1 MSFLFCRF
9 EMLLRL
15 FNGLDSALRLL
26 RMRKTVPFFSRI
38 RAVVESITGRLNL
51 GTIGTW
57 SDILIFGVFE
67 A

>member
-1 MSFLFCRF
+1 
-9 EMLLRL
+9 MLLRL

-51 GTIGTW
+51 GTIGPW